1 MKRPLKDGQS
11 AAELNELFTLIFGI
25 GECSQPNIFV
35 VGRSERFSK
44 IQRHTLGVL
53 NPSNK

>member
-11 AAELNELFTLIFGI
+11 AVELNELFTLIFGI